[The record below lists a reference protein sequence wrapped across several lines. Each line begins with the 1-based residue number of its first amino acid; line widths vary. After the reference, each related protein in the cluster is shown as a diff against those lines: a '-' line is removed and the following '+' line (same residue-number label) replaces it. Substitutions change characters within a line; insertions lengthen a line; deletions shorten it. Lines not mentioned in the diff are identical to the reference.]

1 MCPSQGVIFQMLAQR
16 FENAVPAMG
25 WKGGGADVGTNLI
38 DGHCLIVSKPID
50 TSGAD
55 VGTNL
60 IDGHHFS
67 ASSRAGVAGADV
79 GTNLIDGHCL
89 AM

>member
-38 DGHCLIVSKPID
+38 DGHESAQRRIAARF
-50 TSGAD
+50 GAD

-60 IDGHHFS
+60 IDGHRYVSFNS
-67 ASSRAGVAGADV
+67 ERNQGADV
-79 GTNLIDGHCL
+79 GTNLIDGHGL
-89 AM
+89 N

>member
-38 DGHCLIVSKPID
+38 DGH
-50 TSGAD
+50 
-55 VGTNL
+55 N
-60 IDGHHFS
+60 
-67 ASSRAGVAGADV
+67 SSRNGKNKISEVPTSAP
-79 GTNLIDGHCL
+79 T
-89 AM
+89 

>member
-38 DGHCLIVSKPID
+38 DGHIFPSVVWI
-50 TSGAD
+50 A
-55 VGTNL
+55 
-60 IDGHHFS
+60 
-67 ASSRAGVAGADV
+67 
-79 GTNLIDGHCL
+79 
-89 AM
+89 